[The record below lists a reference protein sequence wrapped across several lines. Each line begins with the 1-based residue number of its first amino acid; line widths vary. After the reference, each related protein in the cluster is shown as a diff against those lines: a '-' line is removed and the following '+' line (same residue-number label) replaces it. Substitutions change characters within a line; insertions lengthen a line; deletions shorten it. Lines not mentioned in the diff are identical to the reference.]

1 MLVNLDMA
9 RNFAIFTACVF
20 VIRGVIQ
27 LGEMGRWGVKKTLSR
42 KETEIHP
49 LSWSIG
55 SGEETRRVTEEL
67 PLIEELSY
75 GHAAQTLTL
84 TPSHP
89 TGSSEDRPLS
99 FNWS

>member
-1 MLVNLDMA
+1 MA

-27 LGEMGRWGVKKTLSR
+27 LGEMGRWGDGEWKKTVSR

-67 PLIEELSY
+67 PLTEELSY

-99 FNWS
+99 SNWS